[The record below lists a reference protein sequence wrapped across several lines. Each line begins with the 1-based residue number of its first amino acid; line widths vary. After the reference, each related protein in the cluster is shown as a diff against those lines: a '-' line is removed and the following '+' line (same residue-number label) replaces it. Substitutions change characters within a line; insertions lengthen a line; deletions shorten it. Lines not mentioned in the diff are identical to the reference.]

1 RHDREFLDGLVG
13 KVYEFGGGEVK
24 ECLGGIYE
32 FLEKK
37 KLASLAE
44 LERNIPRPREEEK
57 SASAKA
63 QPKAKD
69 SKIQDSQPKEASP
82 RKLSYAEQKERER
95 IVKRAR
101 KKVEE
106 AEAEVSRL
114 EQAVADIEAELAAG
128 TAAPDS
134 YDRHASATKQLENAM
149 SVWELASMEL
159 EELSAESCSV

>member
-1 RHDREFLDGLVG
+1 MSHDREFLDGLVE

-44 LERNIPRPREEEK
+44 LERTQKPEK
-57 SASAKA
+57 PA

-69 SKIQDSQPKEASP
+69 NIQPKQMPQQASATQASS
-82 RKLSYAEQKERER
+82 RKLSYAEQKERDK
-95 IVKRAR
+95 VLKRAR

-114 EQAVADIEAELAAG
+114 EGVVAAIEAELAAG
-128 TAAPDS
+128 SSDPDI
-134 YDRHASATKQLENAM
+134 YERHATAMKQLENAM
-149 SVWELASMEL
+149 SMWELASMEA
-159 EELSAESCSV
+159 EELNS